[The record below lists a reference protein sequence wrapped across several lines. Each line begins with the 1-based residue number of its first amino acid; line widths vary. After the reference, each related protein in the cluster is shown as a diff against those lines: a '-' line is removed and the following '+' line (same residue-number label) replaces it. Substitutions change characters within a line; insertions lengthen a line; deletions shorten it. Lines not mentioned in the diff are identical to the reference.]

1 MIDQGEALSHKEG
14 NGLERRCELEVLKM
28 ATLEFSSKIADSY
41 EVYLKD
47 HLAAEYVSYIH
58 KFASYN

>member
-1 MIDQGEALSHKEG
+1 MIDQGDANSRKEG
-14 NGLERRCELEVLKM
+14 NGSERRRELEVRKM